1 MKRGRAAIATAAIMV
16 SGIGLWMH
24 IRADAAEDIVAQRNY
39 FAIRGPWLVWEKARC
54 SFVTTDNHPETYSG
68 ILKKVGGNGL
78 SVVYTTAETTMAVSK
93 TINGS
98 FEKYAELAGIDMKM
112 LSNDFPSKTK
122 PIQVAQQAAA
132 MSPAVVISSVWI
144 PELYPQ
150 IGKTYGDACEP
161 FLNMFDFRIPFTV
174 PGFQAGF
181 VASGLALADGVISV
195 VKQRGWAPADTWMVI
210 CGAPQI
216 ANKPGTDLDVITTFV
231 AKVGDTLQ
239 IPKNQISD
247 VLDCE
252 GTPDRARVV
261 ATDWLTAHP
270 QAKDVIA
277 MSWSDTVTVAM
288 TQALEQKGYTADNAV
303 SAGGQA
309 NDPALLVMAKP
320 NSIFQA
326 NFDKDF
332 PTWGIIGLSMAED
345 VAAGR
350 PVPSYVD
357 PGVVPVVGHDAAR
370 KLLESRK

>member
-1 MKRGRAAIATAAIMV
+1 MKNPFAVLAAAVVALLGAGLSVTAP
-16 SGIGLWMH
+16 
-24 IRADAAEDIVAQRNY
+24 AAEGEIVAEREY
-39 FAIRGPWLVWEKARC
+39 FAIKGPWLVWKQDECA
-54 SFVTTDNHPETYSG
+54 FVPTDDHPETYSG
-68 ILKKVGGNGL
+68 ALRKVGPEGL
-78 SVVYTTAETTMAVSK
+78 SLVYTTAETSLVVSK

-112 LSNDFPSKTK
+112 LSNQFPSKTK
-122 PIQVAQQAAA
+122 PIEVAQQAAA
-132 MSPAVVISSVWI
+132 LRPAVVISSVWI
-144 PELYPQ
+144 PDLYPR
-150 IGKTYGDACEP
+150 IGKTYERECVP

-181 VASGLALADGVISV
+181 VASGLALADGIIQV
-195 VKQRGWAPADTWMVI
+195 VRERGWAAEDTWMVI

-231 AKVGDTLQ
+231 DKVGSTLE
-239 IPKNQISD
+239 IPEAQISP

-252 GTPDRARVV
+252 GTPDRARIVT
-261 ATDWLTAHP
+261 TDWLTAHP
-270 QAKDVIA
+270 QAKNVIA

-288 TQALEQKGYTADNAV
+288 TQSLEQKGYTHENAV

-309 NDPALLVMAKP
+309 NNPALTVMSRP

-332 PTWGIIGLSMAED
+332 PTWGIIGLSMAQD

-350 PVPSYVD
+350 PVPIYVD
-357 PGVVPVVGHDAAR
+357 PGVVAVVGPDAAR
-370 KLLESRK
+370 TLLESRE